1 MFMTQAQTNQS
12 KPLGVQAAAAA
23 TATGAAKP
31 EDKKAADGKPV
42 DAKAD
47 DKKADAKPPRKKAA
61 DMTPA
66 EKEAA
71 KTERLAKSKK
81 VFIIVGTVHEFD
93 SVNKAEKFLN
103 AADSPAEYTAIR
115 GLRIGTSKKVSLR

>member
-1 MFMTQAQTNQS
+1 MTQAHANQKPTN
-12 KPLGVQAAAAA
+12 LGAQAAAAA
-23 TATGAAKP
+23 TTGGTAKP
-31 EDKKAADGKPV
+31 S
-42 DAKAD
+42 DAKTDA
-47 DKKADAKPPRKKAA
+47 KTDAKPAPTPRKKAA

-71 KTERLAKSKK
+71 KAERLAKAKK
-81 VFIIVGTVHEFD
+81 VFIVVGTVHEFD